1 MFYVNQRHPLD
12 YKPDALNRNCYW
24 KDCGREIKP
33 NNLYSRTV
41 ANQTL
46 HLPLID
52 RTHYCRVKKMKKTKE
67 KKTCNL
73 NTIINLEKSHVI
85 WKGTCGTLRFA
96 NTKWKLDDDILVN
109 MEKQKEVW
117 LRKYSLWSMTH
128 IVLVAF
134 VRLS

>member
-52 RTHYCRVKKMKKTKE
+52 RTHYCRVKKMKKNKR
-67 KKTCNL
+67 KKNL
-73 NTIINLEKSHVI
+73 QFEHYHKPRKIACDLERY
-85 WKGTCGTLRFA
+85 LRHPPFC
-96 NTKWKLDDDILVN
+96 
-109 MEKQKEVW
+109 
-117 LRKYSLWSMTH
+117 
-128 IVLVAF
+128 
-134 VRLS
+134 